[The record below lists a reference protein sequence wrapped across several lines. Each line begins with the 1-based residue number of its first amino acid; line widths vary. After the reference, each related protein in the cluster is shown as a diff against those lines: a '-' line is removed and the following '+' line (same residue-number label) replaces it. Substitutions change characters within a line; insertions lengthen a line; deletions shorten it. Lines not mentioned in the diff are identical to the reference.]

1 MIKLLIWLKQAST
14 RILAVF
20 KSKNTQVTTPDLS
33 TTRLQKIDQI
43 MSKPEY
49 QQLKHEL
56 TIKQGNDFLDLIAT
70 QYQIQDLTLG
80 QRMILGMAMNNTL
93 KQIQEAKNQL
103 KERN

>member
-1 MIKLLIWLKQAST
+1 MIKLLTWLKQAST

-20 KSKNTQVTTPDLS
+20 KLKNTQATMPDQS
-33 TTRLQKIDQI
+33 TMRLQKIDQI
-43 MSKPEY
+43 MSKPEF

>member
-1 MIKLLIWLKQAST
+1 
-14 RILAVF
+14 
-20 KSKNTQVTTPDLS
+20 
-33 TTRLQKIDQI
+33 
-43 MSKPEY
+43 MSNPEF